1 MRPEYV
7 KRVVLLDPI
16 TLFMHRPGAC
26 KSFLYEKDMNQG
38 FVKDLLSYLFNRGEV
53 LRFANMLQRGVND

>member
-1 MRPEYV
+1 MRPECV

-38 FVKDLLSYLFNRGEV
+38 LVKDVLGYLFNRGKRARASS
-53 LRFANMLQRGVND
+53 RFH